1 MKIKEQ
7 STRELY
13 GWIMASYGRGDRGET
28 TLRSGLRVW
37 KDDWR
42 LEACGTIDE
51 LSSIIGVA
59 RSVMGEDDVS
69 KILLEIQGHLFLIGA
84 EISSLKDE
92 DHNWEI
98 GEEHLKFLEENVERY
113 ESRLPRLGGFIYP
126 GGSVASSILHLARA
140 VARRAERRLISLSR
154 RFAVNPITMAYLN
167 RLSTLLYI
175 LARHLNYRDGVEEI
189 VWRRS

>member
-7 STRELY
+7 LTRELCE
-13 GWIMASYGRGDRGET
+13 GVMASYGRGDRGET

-37 KDDWR
+37 KDDER

-51 LSSIIGVA
+51 LSSIIGFA
-59 RSVMGEDDVS
+59 RSMVGEDDVS

-92 DHNWEI
+92 DHSWEI

-113 ESRLPRLGGFIYP
+113 ESRLPRLDGFIYP
-126 GGSVASSILHLARA
+126 GGSVAASILHLARA
-140 VARRAERRLISLSR
+140 VARRAERRLVSLSR

>member
-1 MKIKEQ
+1 
-7 STRELY
+7 
-13 GWIMASYGRGDRGET
+13 MASYGRGDRGET

-37 KDDWR
+37 KDDER

-51 LSSIIGVA
+51 LSSIIGFA
-59 RSVMGEDDVS
+59 RSMVGEDDVS

-84 EISSLKDE
+84 EISSLRDE
-92 DHNWEI
+92 NNVKEI
-98 GEEHLKFLEENVERY
+98 DVEHLKFLEENVERY
-113 ESRLPRLGGFIYP
+113 ESRLPRLDGFIYP
-126 GGSVASSILHLARA
+126 GGSVAASILHLARA
-140 VARRAERRLISLSR
+140 VARRAERRLVSLSR

>member
-1 MKIKEQ
+1 MKIKER
-7 STRELY
+7 STHELRE
-13 GWIMASYGRGDRGET
+13 GIMASYGRGDRGET

-37 KDDWR
+37 KDDER

-59 RSVMGEDDVS
+59 RSMMGEDDVS

-84 EISSLKDE
+84 EISSLRDE
-92 DHNWEI
+92 NNVKEI
-98 GEEHLKFLEENVERY
+98 DVEHLKFLEENVKRY
-113 ESRLPRLGGFIYP
+113 ESRLPRLDGFIYP
-126 GGSVASSILHLARA
+126 GGSVAASILHLARA

-154 RFAVNPITMAYLN
+154 RFTVNPITMAYLN

-175 LARHLNYRDGVEEI
+175 LARHLNYRDGVGEI

>member
-1 MKIKEQ
+1 
-7 STRELY
+7 
-13 GWIMASYGRGDRGET
+13 MASYGRGDRGET

-37 KDDWR
+37 KDDER

-59 RSVMGEDDVS
+59 RSMMGEDDVS
-69 KILLEIQGHLFLIGA
+69 KILLEIQGHLFLVGA
-84 EISSLKDE
+84 EISSLKDG
-92 DHNWEI
+92 DHSWEI
-98 GEEHLKFLEENVERY
+98 REEHLKFLEENVERY
-113 ESRLPRLGGFIYP
+113 ESRLPKLDGFIYP
-126 GGSVASSILHLARA
+126 GGSAAASILHLART

>member
-7 STRELY
+7 STHELCE
-13 GWIMASYGRGDRGET
+13 GVMASYGRGDRGET
-28 TLRSGLRVW
+28 FLRSGLRVW
-37 KDDWR
+37 KDDER

-51 LSSIIGVA
+51 LSSIIGIA
-59 RSVMGEDDVS
+59 RSMIGEDDVS

-92 DHNWEI
+92 DHSWEI

-113 ESRLPRLGGFIYP
+113 ESRLPRLDGFIYP
-126 GGSVASSILHLARA
+126 GGTAAASILHFARA

-154 RFAVNPITMAYLN
+154 RFEVNPITMAYLN

>member
-1 MKIKEQ
+1 MKIKER
-7 STRELY
+7 SAYELREE
-13 GWIMASYGRGDRGET
+13 IMASYGRGDRGET

-37 KDDWR
+37 KDDER

-59 RSVMGEDDVS
+59 RSMMGEDDVS

-84 EISSLKDE
+84 EISSLKDG
-92 DHNWEI
+92 DHSWEI
-98 GEEHLKFLEENVERY
+98 KEEHLKFLEENVERY
-113 ESRLPRLGGFIYP
+113 GSRLPKLDGFIHP
-126 GGSVASSILHLARA
+126 GGSVAASILHFARA

-154 RFAVNPITMAYLN
+154 RFEVNPITMAYLN

-175 LARHLNYRDGVEEI
+175 LARHLNYRDGVVEI